1 MNFIAI
7 VWVFLGLS
15 LSLSLTHTHTLLL
28 CLLERM
34 NFAAIL
40 LIVLGTLSGNSIILL
55 MNISSLYN

>member
-15 LSLSLTHTHTLLL
+15 LSLSHTHTLLL